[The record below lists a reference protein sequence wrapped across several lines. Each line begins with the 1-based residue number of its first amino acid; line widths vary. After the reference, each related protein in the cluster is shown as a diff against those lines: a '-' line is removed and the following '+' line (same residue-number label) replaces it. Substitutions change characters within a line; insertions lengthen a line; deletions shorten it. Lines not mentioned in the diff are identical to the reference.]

1 MANSDKDILITP
13 SNDADPKPEISFV
26 GFNNAPIKL
35 LVEDDNSLSY
45 EGGAGLLS
53 NLDNNLSANETFAI
67 TDESGIPVLAYNVDG
82 TVLLSPFSGSTSVG
96 TKKSVSRFHVKPD
109 GNAPAITLPDET
121 NPRYSVGFGS
131 VNVSGVGQR
140 LDFYTGDSEDNETNL
155 GTNQLRMSLTADGDL
170 GLATNN
176 PGSMVDIRPIT
187 YSNNQPSEGY
197 QLGTTG
203 GQWISK
209 FFMRSDNNGTP
220 FSGIATPA
228 DAEGDVHE
236 TFQVQG
242 SASAYVRIRP
252 GGTENLL
259 SASVERVNINRDI
272 VNGNDSR
279 SVLEVDGGI
288 RIRDTQGDE
297 SPSKPGHIGLWDSN
311 INSSWKW
318 ISSTSYDTM
327 SSTGVFRDVGY
338 VDYKPLTTWR
348 SNYLKYNTLVYR
360 LNNVD
365 NPSLNS
371 LRLSPRMH
379 NKEFAIASITGN
391 NGSIN
396 NSTGVAT
403 SGTPTV
409 LTLTENISQI
419 YGPFPITNVTGWPTT
434 APTPNSAG
442 NYSTYNVY
450 VTLGQ
455 NASGE
460 DHDIEYGTGIF
471 LSGVGGGLDGG
482 HSIYRIQGDRRLR
495 LRVNGSNW
503 TAGATAS
510 GGSCRA
516 MWIRTAIRDC
526 GGATTSQSVSWN
538 WLRTWRFKTDAANP
552 ARTLTIGGNYSNNTT
567 YPDTTNQGFLRVYRD
582 YSSNH
587 YMYREQYD
595 IGAGNQ
601 SMGWSDYCPTHTTFN
616 YTRTGNNNMQQY
628 AASYTGTGQS
638 YRGHSY
644 NLYGAYMPN
653 LSGVNMYNR
662 IYRNGR
668 VNSQYG
674 YYSEIRNGLYN
685 DSAGYAARGYGFYA
699 YMTNRGTA
707 RTNDM
712 RGCYVYLRAGENTS
726 AHRTVV
732 NTARGFHAYL
742 RADGGTMSTGYLF
755 SGSFATGSN
764 NAAADPPTESIITT
778 KRGIWLS
785 GCTDSRI
792 DGNLELNGETATL
805 KANRISCFTGG
816 QELIIAA
823 GESINYI
830 NDGDPTH
837 PPNITGES
845 VFNLA
850 ENGIVVYSS
859 SGNWINNG
867 RVLRTGTFCNSSGNG
882 SLPGT
887 LSEGSDAR
895 LKENIRNIPDALS
908 KVMNM
913 RGAIFN
919 RIDKENQEE
928 IGLIAQEVEQILPQ
942 VVEET
947 DYMWEGDKMKSI
959 GYGKIVGL
967 LVEAIKEQQAQIE
980 DLKTRL
986 G

>member
-1 MANSDKDILITP
+1 MDATVNGAVPVAILKATVF
-13 SNDADPKPEISFV
+13 A
-26 GFNNAPIKL
+26 
-35 LVEDDNSLSY
+35 
-45 EGGAGLLS
+45 
-53 NLDNNLSANETFAI
+53 SANETFSV

-82 TVLLSPFSGSTSVG
+82 TLLLSPFSGSTSVG
-96 TKKSVSRFHVKPD
+96 TKKSVGRLHVKPD
-109 GNAPAITLPDET
+109 GNSPAITIPDET

-140 LDFYTGDSEDNETNL
+140 LDFYAGDSLDNETNL
-155 GTNQLRMSLTADGDL
+155 GTNQLRMSLTANGDL

-176 PGSMVDIRPIT
+176 PGSMVDIRPIV
-187 YSNNQPSEGY
+187 YSSNQPSEGY

-209 FFMRSDNNGTP
+209 FFMRSDSGGTP
-220 FSGIATPA
+220 YTGIATPA
-228 DAEGDVHE
+228 DSEGDVHE
-236 TFQVQG
+236 TFQVAG
-242 SASAYVRIRP
+242 AASAYIRIRP
-252 GGTENLL
+252 GGTDNLL

-272 VNGNDSR
+272 VSGNDTR

-288 RIRDTQGDE
+288 RIRDTQGGE
-297 SPSKPGHIGLWDSN
+297 SPSKPGHFGLWDSN
-311 INSSWKW
+311 INASWKW
-318 ISSTSYDTM
+318 LSSTSYDSM
-327 SSTGVFRDVGY
+327 NSAGIFRDVAY

-348 SNYLKYNTLVYR
+348 ANYLKYNTLVYR
-360 LNNVD
+360 LNNID
-365 NPSLNS
+365 NPSLNG
-371 LRLSPRMH
+371 LRLSPRMQ
-379 NKEFAIASITGN
+379 NKEYSIASIVGN
-391 NGSIN
+391 NGNIDN
-396 NSTGVAT
+396 TTGIAT

-409 LTLTENISQI
+409 LTLTEDISAI
-419 YGPFPITNVTGWPTT
+419 YGPFPVTNVTGWPTT
-434 APTPNSAG
+434 APSADANG
-442 NYSTYNVY
+442 NFPTYDVY
-450 VTLGQ
+450 VTLGT
-455 NASGE
+455 NAQGE
-460 DHDIEYGTGIF
+460 AHDIERGTGVLLTGI
-471 LSGVGGGLDGG
+471 GGGLDNR
-482 HSIYRIQGDRRLR
+482 SITIFRIQGDRRLR
-495 LRVNGSNW
+495 LRVNGSVW
-503 TAGATAS
+503 TGPAGTS
-510 GGSCRA
+510 GSCRA
-516 MWIRTAIRDC
+516 VWIRTAIRDC

-552 ARTLTIGGNYSNNTT
+552 ARTLTISGNFSDNNV
-567 YPDTTNQGFLRVYRD
+567 YPDVNNQGFLRVYRD
-582 YSSNH
+582 YSSSH

-638 YRGHSY
+638 YRGHTY
-644 NLYGAYMPN
+644 NLYGAYVPN
-653 LSGVNMYNR
+653 LKGVDIYNR
-662 IYRNGR
+662 NYRNGR
-668 VNSQYG
+668 NNSQIG
-674 YYSEIRNGLYN
+674 YYSEVRNGLYN
-685 DSAGYAARGYGFYA
+685 DSAGYTGFASGFYA
-699 YMTNRGTA
+699 FMPNRGTA

-726 AHRTVV
+726 AHRAVV
-732 NTARGFHAYL
+732 NNARGFYSL
-742 RADGGTMSTGYLF
+742 IRADGGTITTAYLYQ
-755 SGSFATGSN
+755 GAYGTGSN
-764 NAAADPPTESIITT
+764 NPTADPPTQSVITT
-778 KRGIWLS
+778 KRGIWLT

-805 KANRISCFTGG
+805 KANRIACFTGA
-816 QELIIAA
+816 QELILAA

-859 SGNWINNG
+859 SGNWINSG
-867 RVLRTGTFCNSSGNG
+867 RVLRTGTFCNSAGNG

-895 LKENIRNIPDALS
+895 LKSNIRNIPDALS

-928 IGLIAQEVEQILPQ
+928 IGLIAQEVEQVLPQ

-967 LVEAIKEQQAQIE
+967 LIEAMKEQQAQIE
-980 DLKTRL
+980 DLKARL